1 MTTARARKRAPEL
14 MLRRPLSLG
23 RKTACLLGGNAFL
36 GRARVAALGDARRL
50 AGTAAQVIELGATH
64 RALADHFDAVDVRR
78 IEREDAL
85 DALTERNLADS
96 EVAAHALV
104 RPRDAHALVILHAG
118 ACAFDHLDADLQ
130 RIAGTEI
137 GNILRF
143 VELGDVLRL
152 DRLDEVHLI
161 RPSYVAARQR
171 ETGPE
176 HPHGAPKGPASV
188 TVYLPRP
195 ALYARPRSSHDP
207 PIAALRG
214 SCALPTLE
222 VVYNAGIRAIP
233 FRSSRPHRWKARPLR
248 REAAECKRRAAPA
261 RPSRRPT
268 GYSRR
273 SRLVRPAALRR
284 FARRTPRTGRTGCSR
299 PGRLRADECGPA
311 SAARHVASSPGS
323 GGHLPRCR
331 SPPRARLRGAPSL
344 PRHRLARR
352 RPSDACRSRNRG
364 C

>member
-64 RALADHFDAVDVRR
+64 RALADHFDLVDVR
-78 IEREDAL
+78 
-85 DALTERNLADS
+85 
-96 EVAAHALV
+96 
-104 RPRDAHALVILHAG
+104 
-118 ACAFDHLDADLQ
+118 
-130 RIAGTEI
+130 
-137 GNILRF
+137 
-143 VELGDVLRL
+143 RL

-222 VVYNAGIRAIP
+222 VG
-233 FRSSRPHRWKARPLR
+233 
-248 REAAECKRRAAPA
+248 
-261 RPSRRPT
+261 
-268 GYSRR
+268 
-273 SRLVRPAALRR
+273 
-284 FARRTPRTGRTGCSR
+284 
-299 PGRLRADECGPA
+299 
-311 SAARHVASSPGS
+311 
-323 GGHLPRCR
+323 
-331 SPPRARLRGAPSL
+331 
-344 PRHRLARR
+344 
-352 RPSDACRSRNRG
+352 
-364 C
+364 